1 MTTVRKQE
9 KKKHA
14 GKTEGRLRIKKSE
27 DSLGLL
33 VIADQVT
40 YMV

>member
-1 MTTVRKQE
+1 MKTVRKQE

-14 GKTEGRLRIKKSE
+14 SKTYGSLKINKSE